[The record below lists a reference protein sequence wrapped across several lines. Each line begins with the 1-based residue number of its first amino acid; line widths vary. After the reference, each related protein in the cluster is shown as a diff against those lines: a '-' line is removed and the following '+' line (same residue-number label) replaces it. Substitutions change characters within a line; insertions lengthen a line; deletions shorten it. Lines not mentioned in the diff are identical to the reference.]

1 MTISDLERLHTVP
14 VLRTVSSVWQNLISF
29 QADFLQF
36 PDSRLLLNFLVFN
49 QGIALENV
57 PRSFIST
64 KELDNT
70 NADLKILLKIWDTP
84 LTSLTLQR
92 CMDEWSHEIVLSPE
106 QIFNYDLY
114 ITQLQKSRID
124 PLIQLY
130 GFVYRTWKITK
141 GHPNQER
148 IIRIMALH
156 FLKELGVL
164 REPIFYPDNFLIIGK
179 LFDIFKNPVM
189 DDVIII
195 YLNQFERICDLGS
208 LIIGISKQKIAKLM
222 ETMQSKV
229 EDNEDIFFFF
239 CSHVMIDIPQL
250 MKIANWKRD
259 KAARFLNSLSKEGIF
274 LQKKIGT
281 QKLFIN
287 AGLMDIF
294 IEIRDNP
301 QIKKMMT
308 PSLFNL

>member
-14 VLRTVSSVWQNLISF
+14 VLRTISSVWQKFISF
-29 QADFLQF
+29 QAGFLQF

-49 QGIALENV
+49 QDSALENM
-57 PRSFIST
+57 PRSLASMKDIDTTS
-64 KELDNT
+64 KDMVL
-70 NADLKILLKIWDTP
+70 LLKIWDTP

-92 CMDEWSHEIVLSPE
+92 CMDEWPHETVLSPE

-114 ITQLQKSRID
+114 ISQLHKSRID
-124 PLIQLY
+124 PLVQVY
-130 GFVYRTWKITK
+130 GFTYRTWKITK

-148 IIRIMALH
+148 IIRIMMLL
-156 FLKELGVL
+156 FQKELGIL
-164 REPIFYPDNFLIIGK
+164 QDPIFYPDNFLIVGK

-189 DDVIII
+189 DDVIIM

-208 LIIGISKQKIAKLM
+208 LITSISKQKIAKLM
-222 ETMQSKV
+222 EIMQNKV

-239 CSHVMIDIPQL
+239 CSHVIIDIPQL
-250 MKIANWKRD
+250 MKVSNWKRD

-294 IEIRDNP
+294 VEIRENS